1 MFGLSNKKAKLEKKY
16 KALLEESYRLS
27 HSNRKKSDLKMDEA
41 EAVRKELEELEG
53 QLGSEVYQM
62 VLAEVEAPL
71 LEEIMQYTRNNQTK
85 ASQMLGLNR
94 GTLRKK
100 LKLYG
105 LLTDNGA

>member
-1 MFGLSNKKAKLEKKY
+1 MRMGETLVERTPKSAADKSAERNTKTAPSQSSCLRESVSQAVAVYLEQ
-16 KALLEESYRLS
+16 L
-27 HSNRKKSDLKMDEA
+27 D
-41 EAVRKELEELEG
+41 G
-53 QLGSEVYQM
+53 QLGNDVYQM

-71 LEEIMQYTRNNQTK
+71 LEQVMQYTRNNQTR

-105 LLTDNGA
+105 LLKDNGA